1 MRRFFI
7 PALLVVAM
15 VSLPGLAFGWSIWG
29 NMTFRGKLID
39 ADTYEPIE
47 GAVVVM
53 VWSKSWPGIG
63 AGAMTDFM
71 MAREDMTDAN
81 GEWSIRGPRGK
92 DLYACPIITILSLIT
107 YIHVIQPPSI
117 QYYKPGYCRQ
127 AQKPGGLGASPYI
140 DKSKGMEGIVYYR
153 FGDTDEEEREF
164 MEILKV
170 HEGEMPFIPVADP
183 IEKLRSLDFP
193 LQYTE
198 DYIWIKK
205 EKRLPFYLVGLKKAE
220 TLEERTRAIIG
231 TGYIDTL
238 VDLPLLKRLSEEER
252 NFLFNKWR

>member
-7 PALLVVAM
+7 PALLVVVM

-107 YIHVIQPPSI
+107 YIHVIQPPTL
-117 QYYKPGYCRQ
+117 QYYKPGYCRLG
-127 AQKPGGLGASPYI
+127 QKGGNFLAHPYI
-140 DKSKGMEGIVYYR
+140 DKSKGMEGIILSR
-153 FGDTDEEEREF
+153 TKDTHEETYAFFKMREGK
-164 MEILKV
+164 MA
-170 HEGEMPFIPVADP
+170 FIPAADP

-198 DYIWIKK
+198 DYIWIEREWLLKI
-205 EKRLPFYLVGLKKAE
+205 PFYLYGAKKAE
-220 TLEERTRAIIG
+220 TLEERRIALMEPG
-231 TGYIDTL
+231 GIDTFA
-238 VDLPLLKRLSEEER
+238 DLPLLDKISREER
-252 NFLFNKWR
+252 NFLFNKRR